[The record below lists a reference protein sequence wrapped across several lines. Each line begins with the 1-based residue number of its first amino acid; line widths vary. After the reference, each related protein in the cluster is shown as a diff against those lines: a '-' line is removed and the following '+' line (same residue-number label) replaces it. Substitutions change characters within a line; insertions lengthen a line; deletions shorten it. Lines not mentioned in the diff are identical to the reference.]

1 MDGWQSNWDIH
12 REEAIMKCSW
22 TKPLKEYQFK
32 FLPVLS
38 NLLAASQFD
47 GQRCTGSPTHRD
59 FQPTWSTGRICRASL
74 MKAPARPGAPIY
86 LPSSTTCPPSLW
98 DESPLFFVS
107 VYAHLDL
114 DVLPHHVEAHLLHP
128 FKIPSSA
135 SKRLTIHKLTL
146 VVLLLI
152 CSITAEK
159 MNRIHKYQ
167 KKSTI

>member
-22 TKPLKEYQFK
+22 TKPLKEYQFE
-32 FLPVLS
+32 FLPGLS
-38 NLLAASQFD
+38 NLLAASQFA

-59 FQPTWSTGRICRASL
+59 FQPTWSTGSRCRASL

-86 LPSSTTCPPSLW
+86 LPSSTTCPPSSLRW
-98 DESPLFFVS
+98 EPAISCA
-107 VYAHLDL
+107 AHLDL

-146 VVLLLI
+146 EVLLLI

-159 MNRIHKYQ
+159 MNRIH
-167 KKSTI
+167 